1 MTTKEQELEQLAKE
15 CFAEMLNDQHTFVP
29 TIIKKY
35 LQSATADL
43 RAEVERGRQRVAGD
57 GSENCIFCAT
67 ISGTGHAQD
76 VPMCRLCELE
86 SQLATERERVK
97 ELVKHGSAIIPHL
110 EVSHEADAFQ
120 SLIESLTTPPSA
132 KEETK

>member
-43 RAEVERGRQRVAGD
+43 RAEVER
-57 GSENCIFCAT
+57 
-67 ISGTGHAQD
+67 QD
-76 VPMCRLCELE
+76 RRAKVNADLWHNAEA
-86 SQLATERERVK
+86 QLATEREK
-97 ELVKHGSAIIPHL
+97 LL
-110 EVSHEADAFQ
+110 EVVRLCEEYQNSD
-120 SLIESLTTPPSA
+120 IEGMDPEKLQHASDDCIMAICKLASALTTPPSA
-132 KEETK
+132 TEGTK

>member
-43 RAEVERGRQRVAGD
+43 RAEVER
-57 GSENCIFCAT
+57 
-67 ISGTGHAQD
+67 QD
-76 VPMCRLCELE
+76 RRAKVNADLWHNAEA
-86 SQLATERERVK
+86 QLATEREK
-97 ELVKHGSAIIPHL
+97 LL
-110 EVSHEADAFQ
+110 EVVRLCEEYQNSD
-120 SLIESLTTPPSA
+120 IEGMDPEKLQHASDDCIMAICKLASDSPTTPPSA
-132 KEETK
+132 TEGTK